1 MSEATQANPKQLLAD
16 LIDAYATAKMTSN
29 ETLIKLS
36 ITHLQEFL
44 SNHEVVTSYVAPP
57 EEKPSKKKA
66 AAE

>member
-16 LIDAYATAKMTSN
+16 LVDAYAAAKMTGN

-44 SNHEVVTSYVAPP
+44 GTHSVVPNPVAPTA
-57 EEKPSKKKA
+57 EE
-66 AAE
+66 EEV